1 MAERDWDLVKA
12 LVVGGLIGAA
22 IGILFAPKSGKET
35 RQDISL
41 KADELLGKAK
51 EEYEKAS
58 EKGRAAYEAA
68 TVRARE
74 LEGIAREKA
83 GEIGEKVSELAAQ
96 GAEKLTEGSGRLKKA
111 FDAGVEAYREEKN
124 KI

>member
-35 RQDISL
+35 RQDLSL
-41 KADELLGKAK
+41 KADELLAKAK
-51 EEYEKAS
+51 EDYEKAS

-68 TVRARE
+68 SVRMKE
-74 LEGIAREKA
+74 FEGVAREKA
-83 GEIGEKVSELAAQ
+83 EEIAGKAGELAAQ
-96 GAEKLTEGSGRLKKA
+96 GAGKLSDGSGRLKKA
-111 FDAGVEAYREEKN
+111 FDAGLEAYREEKN

>member
-1 MAERDWDLVKA
+1 MAERDWNLVKA
-12 LVVGGLIGAA
+12 FVVGGLIGAA

-41 KADELLGKAK
+41 KADELLSKAR

-74 LEGIAREKA
+74 LEGLAREKA
-83 GEIGEKVSELAAQ
+83 GEISEKVSELAAQ
-96 GAEKLTEGSGRLKKA
+96 STEKLAEGSGRLKKA